1 MKKVFTVIGC
11 VLLCLVLDNSLTPF
25 LGINGY
31 YPSLLLVFAISYSI
45 LNDTKDAII
54 IGSFTGLLQDV
65 YFNGTLGVNGFS
77 NLMVCLLASQ
87 IGRTIFK
94 EKFLMPTLVNFI
106 LSIIKGTILF
116 LLSFFI
122 KETISLKSIVFISIY
137 NFIVAI
143 FMYRFLFRL
152 SEKPF
157 MKNYWK
163 F

>member
-1 MKKVFTVIGC
+1 MKRVLTVTGC
-11 VLLCLVLDNSLTPF
+11 VLLCLILDNCLMPF
-25 LGINGY
+25 LEINRY

-45 LNDTKDAII
+45 LNDTKEAII
-54 IGSFTGLLQDV
+54 IGSITGLLQDV
-65 YFNGTLGVNGFS
+65 YFNGVLGVNAFS
-77 NLMVCLLASQ
+77 NLIVCILAAK
-87 IGRTIFK
+87 IGKTIFK
-94 EKFLMPTLVNFI
+94 EKFLMPNLINLLLSLIKGFI
-106 LSIIKGTILF
+106 LL

-122 KETISLKSIVFISIY
+122 KETITPKSIIFISLY

-143 FMYRFLFRL
+143 FMYRFLFNL

>member
-11 VLLCLVLDNSLTPF
+11 ALICLVLDNSLVPF
-25 LGINGY
+25 LGVNGY
-31 YPSLLLVFAISYSI
+31 YPSLLLVFVISYSI

-54 IGSFTGLLQDV
+54 LGSFSGLMQDV
-65 YFNGTLGVNGFS
+65 YFNGTLGVNAFS
-77 NLMVCLLASQ
+77 NLIVCLLASQ

-94 EKFLMPTLVNFI
+94 EKFLMPTLTNFV
-106 LSIIKGTILF
+106 LSITKGVILL

-122 KETISLKSIVFISIY
+122 RETISLKSIIFISIY
-137 NFIVAI
+137 NFIIAI
-143 FMYRFLFRL
+143 FMYRFLFKL